1 VDGLTSATT
10 DSSVLV
16 SGTAVRKAIEHA
28 GACWLPYGC
37 RDSTDCCVGGM
48 LYIHGLMIN
57 EVFMLN
63 KGHIGLVP
71 FRDAAAT

>member
-1 VDGLTSATT
+1 
-10 DSSVLV
+10 
-16 SGTAVRKAIEHA
+16 
-28 GACWLPYGC
+28 
-37 RDSTDCCVGGM
+37 M